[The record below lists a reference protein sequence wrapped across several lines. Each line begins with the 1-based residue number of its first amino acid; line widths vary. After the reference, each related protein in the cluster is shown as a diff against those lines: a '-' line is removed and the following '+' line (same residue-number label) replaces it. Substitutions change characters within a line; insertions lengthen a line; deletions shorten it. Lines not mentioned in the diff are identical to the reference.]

1 MKKKKKVNMQKAVC
15 LILAI
20 MMVLGTLVGAIAS
33 IS

>member
-20 MMVLGTLVGAIAS
+20 MMVLGTFVGAIAT
-33 IS
+33 IR